1 MPVTGDTMV
10 RVEKDTLGEV
20 EVPDDV
26 YYGPQTARAVINF
39 RVSGQRLPPA
49 FIRAQAAIKMASAKA
64 NIKAGKLDRKPGDA
78 IHKAAQEVRSGRFDD
93 HFVLDAFQSGAG
105 TSQNMNANEVIAN
118 RALEILGYHKGR
130 YDVIHPNDHV
140 NMSQSSN
147 DTTHTAIHIAATE
160 TIINELLPVLETLQY
175 EIDAKAKEYIGV
187 VKPGRTHLQDAVP
200 VTLGQ
205 EFSGYS
211 RMLKLDKQRLEN
223 VLKDLKEL
231 NMGGTATGTG
241 LNTPEGFGDAAINE
255 MNHITGIDFRLAE
268 NPFEATQGA
277 GAILGTSATL
287 KGIAVDLTKL
297 ANDLRLL
304 SSGPRTGFGEIVL
317 GAVQPGSS
325 IMPGKV
331 NPVMAE
337 MLNMVCFQVVGN
349 DTAIMMAAQAG
360 QCELNVFT
368 PVLAHN
374 ILNSIT
380 ILAGGV
386 DSFNERCLK
395 GLTVNVEHCSKMA
408 ESSLALGT
416 SLAPIIGYERAA
428 EITYEAYRT
437 NSTIREVVE
446 KKDFG
451 LSKEEIDDLLNP
463 LNMTGVRNDRT

>member
-1 MPVTGDTMV
+1 
-10 RVEKDTLGEV
+10 
-20 EVPDDV
+20 
-26 YYGPQTARAVINF
+26 
-39 RVSGQRLPPA
+39 
-49 FIRAQAAIKMASAKA
+49 MASAKA
-64 NIKAGKLDRKPGDA
+64 NMKAGKLDRTLGGA
-78 IHKAAQEVRSGRFDD
+78 IYKAAQEVRSGRFDG

-160 TIINELLPVLETLQY
+160 KITNELLPILKTLQY
-175 EIDAKAKEYIGV
+175 ELDSKAKEYIGV

-211 RMLKLDKQRLEN
+211 RMLKLDKQRLEST
-223 VLKDLKEL
+223 LEDLKEL

-241 LNTPEGFGDAAINE
+241 LNTPEGFGDIAIKE

-268 NPFEATQGA
+268 NLFEATQGA
-277 GAILGTSATL
+277 GAILGTSAAL
-287 KGIAVDLTKL
+287 KGIAVSLIKV

-317 GAVQPGSS
+317 PAVQPGSS

-337 MLNMVCFQVVGN
+337 MLNMVCFQIIGN
-349 DTAIMMAAQAG
+349 DTAIMMAAQGG

-380 ILAGGV
+380 ILAGGI
-386 DSFNERCLK
+386 DSFNERCLR
-395 GLTVNVEHCSKMA
+395 GLTVNEDHCSKMA

-416 SLAPIIGYERAA
+416 SLAPKIGYERAA
-428 EITYEAYRT
+428 EITYEAHRT

-446 KKDFG
+446 RKELG

-463 LNMTGVRNDRT
+463 LNMTGAGNDRT

>member
-1 MPVTGDTMV
+1 MPFTGDIMV

-20 EVPDDV
+20 EVPDNV

-64 NIKAGKLDRKPGDA
+64 NMKAAKLDRNLGEA
-78 IHKAAQEVRSGRFDD
+78 IYKAAQEVRSGRFDG

-130 YDVIHPNDHV
+130 YDVVHPNDHV

-147 DTTHTAIHIAATE
+147 DATHTAIHIAATE
-160 TIINELLPVLETLQY
+160 KITNKLLPVLNTLQD

-211 RMLKLDKQRLEN
+211 RMLELDKQRLEST
-223 VLKDLKEL
+223 LEDLKEL

-241 LNTPEGFGDAAINE
+241 LNTPEGFGDTAIQE
-255 MNHITGIDFRLAE
+255 MNHITGIDFRLVE

-277 GAILGTSATL
+277 GAILGTSAAL
-287 KGIAVDLTKL
+287 KGIAVSLIKV

-317 GAVQPGSS
+317 PAVQPGSS

-380 ILAGGV
+380 ILTGGI
-386 DSFNERCLK
+386 DSFNERCLR
-395 GLTVNVEHCSKMA
+395 GLTVNADHCSRMA

-446 KKDFG
+446 RKDLG
-451 LSKEEIDDLLNP
+451 LSKEEIDDLLDP
-463 LNMTGVRNDRT
+463 LNMTGAGNDRT

>member
-1 MPVTGDTMV
+1 MV
-10 RVEKDTLGEV
+10 RVEKDTLGRV
-20 EVPDDV
+20 EVPEDV

-64 NIKAGKLDRKPGDA
+64 NMKAGKLDRTLGEA
-78 IHKAAQEVRSGRFDD
+78 IYKASQEVRSGRFDD

-118 RALEILGYHKGR
+118 RALETLGYHKGR
-130 YDVIHPNDHV
+130 YDVVHPNDHV

-160 TIINELLPVLETLQY
+160 TIINELLPVLETLQD
-175 EIDAKAKEYIGV
+175 ELDAKAKEYIRV

-211 RMLKLDKQRLEN
+211 RMLKLDKRRLEN

-241 LNTPEGFGDAAINE
+241 LNTPEGFGDSAINE

-277 GAILGTSATL
+277 GAILGTSAAL
-287 KGIAVDLTKL
+287 KGIGVDLTKL

-317 GAVQPGSS
+317 PAVQPGSS

-337 MLNMVCFQVVGN
+337 MLDMVCFQVVGN
-349 DTAIMMAAQAG
+349 DTAVMMAAQGG

-380 ILAGGV
+380 ILTGGI
-386 DSFNERCLK
+386 DSFNERCLRD
-395 GLTVNVEHCSKMA
+395 LTVNADHCSKMA

-416 SLAPIIGYERAA
+416 SLAPKIGYEKAA
-428 EITYEAYRT
+428 EITYEAHRT

-446 KKDFG
+446 RKDLG
-451 LSKEEIDDLLNP
+451 LSKEEIDDLLDP
-463 LNMTGVRNDRT
+463 LNMTGAGNDRT

>member
-1 MPVTGDTMV
+1 MV

-20 EVPDDV
+20 DVPDDV
-26 YYGPQTARAVINF
+26 YYGPQTVRAVNNF
-39 RVSGQRLPPA
+39 RVSDQRLPPA

-64 NIKAGKLDRKPGDA
+64 NMKAGKLDRTLGEV
-78 IHKAAQEVRSGRFDD
+78 IYKAAREVRDGRFDD
-93 HFVLDAFQSGAG
+93 NFVLDAFQSGAG

-130 YDVIHPNDHV
+130 YDILHPNDHV

-160 TIINELLPVLETLQY
+160 TITNELLPVLNNLQD
-175 EIDAKAKEYIGV
+175 ELDAKTKKYMEV

-211 RMLKLDKQRLEN
+211 RMVELGILQLGRVLE
-223 VLKDLKEL
+223 DLKAL

-241 LNTPEGFGDAAINE
+241 LNKPNGFSEVAIQE
-255 MNHITGIDFRLAE
+255 INHITDIDFRLTE
-268 NPFEATQGA
+268 NFFEATQGA
-277 GAILGTSATL
+277 GAILGTSSAL
-287 KGIAVDLTKL
+287 KGISVSLIKI

-317 GAVQPGSS
+317 PAVQPGSS

-349 DTAIMMAAQAG
+349 DTAVMMAAQGG

-386 DSFNERCLK
+386 DCFNERCLK
-395 GLTVNVEHCSKMA
+395 GLTVNVDHCLKLA

-416 SLAPIIGYERAA
+416 SLAPRIGYEKAA
-428 EITYEAYRT
+428 EITHEAHRT
-437 NSTIREVVE
+437 NTTIREVVE
-446 KKDFG
+446 RKDFG
-451 LSKEEIDDLLNP
+451 FSKDEIEELLNP
-463 LNMTGVRNDRT
+463 LNMTGEGNERT

>member
-1 MPVTGDTMV
+1 MV
-10 RVEKDTLGEV
+10 RVEKDTMGEV

-39 RVSGQRLPPA
+39 RVSEQRLPPA
-49 FIRAQAAIKMASAKA
+49 FIRAQAAIKMAAAKA
-64 NIKAGKLDRKPGDA
+64 NMKAGKLDRNLGDA
-78 IHKAAQEVRSGRFDD
+78 IYKAAQEVRSGRFDD

-160 TIINELLPVLETLQY
+160 MIINELLPVLETLQY
-175 EIDAKAKEYIGV
+175 ELDAKAKEHIRV

-211 RMLKLDKQRLEN
+211 KMLELGILRLEN
-223 VLKDLKEL
+223 TLKDLKEL

-241 LNTPEGFGDAAINE
+241 LNTPEGFGDIAIQE
-255 MNHITGIDFRLAE
+255 MNHITGIDFMLSQ

-277 GAILGTSATL
+277 GAILGTSAAL
-287 KGIAVDLTKL
+287 KGIAVDLIKL

-304 SSGPRTGFGEIVL
+304 SSGPRTGFGEIML
-317 GAVQPGSS
+317 PAVQPGSS

-337 MLNMVCFQVVGN
+337 MLNMVCFQIVGN
-349 DTAIMMAAQAG
+349 DTSIMMAAQGG

-386 DSFNERCLK
+386 DSFNNRCLK
-395 GLTVNVEHCSKMA
+395 GLTVNVEHCSRMA

-416 SLAPIIGYERAA
+416 SLAPMIGYERAA

-446 KKDFG
+446 RKDLN
-451 LSKEEIDDLLNP
+451 LSKDEIDKLLNP
-463 LNMTGVRNDRT
+463 LNMTGQGNERT

>member
-1 MPVTGDTMV
+1 
-10 RVEKDTLGEV
+10 
-20 EVPDDV
+20 
-26 YYGPQTARAVINF
+26 
-39 RVSGQRLPPA
+39 
-49 FIRAQAAIKMASAKA
+49 MASAKA
-64 NIKAGKLDRKPGDA
+64 NMKAGKLDRTLGGA
-78 IHKAAQEVRSGRFDD
+78 IYKAAQEVRSGRFDG

-160 TIINELLPVLETLQY
+160 KITNELLPILKTLQY
-175 EIDAKAKEYIGV
+175 ELDSKAKEYIGV

-211 RMLKLDKQRLEN
+211 RMLKLDKQRLEST
-223 VLKDLKEL
+223 LEDLKEL

-241 LNTPEGFGDAAINE
+241 LNTPEGFGDIAIKE
-255 MNHITGIDFRLAE
+255 MNHITGIDSRLAE
-268 NPFEATQGA
+268 NLFEATQGA
-277 GAILGTSATL
+277 GAILGTSAAL
-287 KGIAVDLTKL
+287 KGIAVSLIKV

-317 GAVQPGSS
+317 PAVQPGSS

-337 MLNMVCFQVVGN
+337 MLNMVCFQVIGN
-349 DTAIMMAAQAG
+349 DTAVMMAAQGG

-368 PVLAHN
+368 PVLVHN

-380 ILAGGV
+380 ILAGGI
-386 DSFNERCLK
+386 DSFNERCLR
-395 GLTVNVEHCSKMA
+395 GLTVNEDHCSKMA

-416 SLAPIIGYERAA
+416 SLAPKIGYERAA
-428 EITYEAYRT
+428 EITYEAHRT

-446 KKDFG
+446 RKELG

-463 LNMTGVRNDRT
+463 LNMTGAGNDRT